1 MTDVQSDLPSRHV
14 GRRLP
19 RREDGRLLTGTGTFV
34 DDVDLVG
41 QLWMRVVRSPVA
53 HARIESIDTSA
64 ASAAPGVVLVLTG
77 SNVAHLGRVPLEQ
90 IGFHEVYPD
99 LEEHTHPVLAH
110 EAVHY
115 VGQPVAAVFAT
126 NSYVAEDA
134 AELVSV
140 EYEALPAQLDPVR
153 AATQPP
159 LHGSF
164 SNEAATIVKR
174 YGDVESVF
182 AGSAHV
188 FHSEYGVGRH
198 SGVPLE
204 TRGIVVEPDAGRD
217 ELSIWGTVHV
227 HDCRRIIAAMLGMPV
242 TSIRMR
248 TCDIGGNFGV
258 RGGVF
263 PEYPLAAYA
272 ARRLRRPVK
281 WIEDRLENMTG
292 IAHAREQV
300 HRISGAFDP
309 SGRLLG
315 LKDEIWHNHGAFL
328 RQAEPLVSDI
338 TAGMVFGPY
347 RVPAY
352 EAVLHA
358 VLTNKTPLSA
368 YRAPGRY
375 EATFARERLLDRAAA
390 ELGVGRD
397 EIRRI
402 NLLSAEDLPWQ
413 PGLDIVFEPYLFDSG
428 DVREHYDQALAA
440 AGFTAWQEE
449 CREARAQGRLLG
461 TGIGVLM
468 DKAGLGLYETG
479 SVEVDATGR
488 VRVLTGA
495 SSVGQGI
502 ETVLAQI
509 VADVLQVD
517 PELVDVLHSD
527 TALVPDGVGS
537 WSSRSTVI
545 AGGAAREAAVKAV
558 AKARRIA
565 AQLLEVDESDLQL
578 AEGRISVTGDPGKGM
593 TLAEIAGAWDGWTAR
608 LNDDEPGLRADA
620 VYVEHHMNYPFG
632 VTLAQVEI
640 DPTTGGHRILR
651 FFTSSECG
659 RMINPQTTE
668 GQVIGAAAQGIGGAL
683 FEEFVYDEEGQPLST
698 LLMDYLMPTSTDVP
712 PVEVYLTED
721 APTRDNPLGAKGLGE
736 VGLIAVGA
744 AIAGAID
751 DAVGAM
757 DGIRRLPA
765 TPQAI
770 WELARVAERRPS

>member
-1 MTDVQSDLPSRHV
+1 MTDIEDLPKVRHV
-14 GRRLP
+14 GSRVP
-19 RREDGRLLTGTGTFV
+19 RREDRRLLTGAGTFV
-34 DDVDLVG
+34 DDVDRVG
-41 QLWMRVVRSPVA
+41 QLWMRVIRSPVA
-53 HARIESIDTSA
+53 HARVLDVDTELA
-64 ASAAPGVVLVLTG
+64 QAAPGVALVLTG
-77 SNVAHLGRVPLEQ
+77 ADVVHLGRVPLEQ
-90 IGFHEVYPD
+90 VGYHDVFPD
-99 LEEHTHPVLAH
+99 LEDHTHPVLAH
-110 EAVHY
+110 GAVHY

-126 NSYVAEDA
+126 SAYAAEDA

-140 EYEALPAQLDPVR
+140 EYEALPVQLDPVS
-153 AATQPP
+153 AVNQVP
-159 LHGSF
+159 LHGK
-164 SNEAATIVKR
+164 SNEAATFVKR
-174 YGDVESVF
+174 YGDVDAVF
-182 AGSAHV
+182 ASAPHV
-188 FHSEYGVGRH
+188 VEAEYSVGRH

-227 HDCRRIIAAMLGMPV
+227 HDCRRIIAGMLGMPV
-242 TSIRMR
+242 TSVRMR

-272 ARRLRRPVK
+272 ARQLRRPVK
-281 WIEDRLENMTG
+281 WIEDRLESMTG

-300 HRISGAFDP
+300 HRISGAFDE
-309 SGRLLG
+309 SGRLLA
-315 LKDEIWHNHGAFL
+315 LKDEIWHNHGAFM

-375 EATFARERLLDRAAA
+375 EATFARERLLDRAAS
-390 ELGVGRD
+390 ELGVARD

-402 NLLSAEDLPWQ
+402 NLLSRKDLPWQ
-413 PGLDIVFEPYLFDSG
+413 PGVDIVFEPYLFDSG
-428 DVREHYDQALAA
+428 DVREHFDKALSV
-440 AGFTAWQEE
+440 AGFEDWQEE
-449 CREARAQGRLLG
+449 SREARAQGRLVG

-479 SVEVDATGR
+479 SVEVDSTGR

-509 VADVLQVD
+509 VADELHVQ

-545 AGGAAREAAVKAV
+545 AGGAAREAALKVV
-558 AKARRIA
+558 AKARRVA
-565 AQLLEVDESDLQL
+565 ATLMEIDVDDLEFVS
-578 AEGRISVTGDPGKGM
+578 GRVQVSGDAGTGM
-593 TLAEIAGAWDGWTAR
+593 TLAEVAGAWDGWTAR

-640 DPTTGGHRILR
+640 DPATGGHRILR
-651 FFTSSECG
+651 LFTSSECG

-683 FEEFVYDEEGQPLST
+683 FEEFVYDDEGQPLST

-712 PVEVYLTED
+712 SVDVYLTED
-721 APTRDNPLGAKGLGE
+721 APTADNPLGAKGLGE

-744 AIAGAID
+744 AIASAID
-751 DAVGAM
+751 DAVGAT

-765 TPQAI
+765 TPEVI
-770 WELARVAERRPS
+770 WTLAQQTSDRPA

>member
-1 MTDVQSDLPSRHV
+1 MTDLEREQPTRHV
-14 GRRLP
+14 GRRMP
-19 RREDGRLLTGTGTFV
+19 RREDGRLLTGAGTFV

-53 HARIESIDTSA
+53 HARILSIDTAA
-64 ASAAPGVVLVLTG
+64 ASGAPGVSLVLTG
-77 SNVAHLGRVPLEQ
+77 TDVVHLGRVPLEQ
-90 IGFHEVYPD
+90 VGFHDVVPD
-99 LEEHTHPVLAH
+99 LEEHTHPVLALDT
-110 EAVHY
+110 VLY
-115 VGQPVAAVFAT
+115 VGQPVAAVFAR
-126 NSYVAEDA
+126 SPYEAEDA
-134 AELVSV
+134 AELVLV
-140 EYEALPAQLDPVR
+140 DYEALPVQLDPLL
-153 AATQPP
+153 AAANTP
-159 LHGSF
+159 LHGTF

-174 YGDVESVF
+174 YGDVEAAF
-182 AGSAHV
+182 QAAAHIV
-188 FHSEYGVGRH
+188 NAEYTVGRH

-204 TRGIVVEPDAGRD
+204 TRGIVVEPDPGRG

-227 HDCRRIIAAMLGMPV
+227 HDCRKIIAGMLGMPLTHV
-242 TSIRMR
+242 RMR
-248 TCDIGGNFGV
+248 TSDIGGNFGV

-272 ARRLRRPVK
+272 AQVLGRPIK
-281 WIEDRLENMTG
+281 WVEDRLESMTG
-292 IAHAREQV
+292 MAHAREQI
-300 HRISGAFDP
+300 HHISGAFDP
-309 SGRLLG
+309 DGRLVA
-315 LKDEIWHNHGAFL
+315 LKDEIWHNHGAYL

-338 TAGMVFGPY
+338 TAGMVIGPY

-375 EATFARERLLDRAAA
+375 EGTFARERLLDRAAA
-390 ELGVGRD
+390 EIGVSRE
-397 EIRRI
+397 EIRRV
-402 NLLSAEDLPWQ
+402 NLLSAEDLPWE

-428 DVREHYDQALAA
+428 DVRDHFEKALAA
-440 AGFTAWQEE
+440 AGFHGWQEACE
-449 CREARAQGRLLG
+449 RARSEGRLVG
-461 TGIGVLM
+461 TGVAVLM

-495 SSVGQGI
+495 ASVGQGV

-509 VADVLQVD
+509 VADQLGID
-517 PELVDVLHSD
+517 PEIIDVLHSD

-545 AGGAAREAAVKAV
+545 AGGAAREAAIKVV
-558 AKARRIA
+558 AKARRLA
-565 AQLLEVDESDLQL
+565 ARLLEVDESDLEVS
-578 AEGRISVTGDPGKGM
+578 EGRVQVLGDPATGM
-593 TLAEIAGAWDGWTAR
+593 TLAQIAGAWDGWTAR

-632 VTLAQVEI
+632 VTLVQLEVDAS
-640 DPTTGGHRILR
+640 TGGHRILR

-683 FEEFVYDEEGQPLST
+683 FEEFLYDDEGQPLST
-698 LLMDYLMPTSTDVP
+698 LLMDYLLPTSTDVP
-712 PVEVYLTED
+712 TVELYLTED

-744 AIAGAID
+744 AIAAAID
-751 DAVGAM
+751 DALQAT

-765 TPQAI
+765 TPEAI
-770 WELARVAERRPS
+770 WTLAQRGAVKPG

>member
-1 MTDVQSDLPSRHV
+1 MNDVECDGPAPYV

-19 RREDGRLLTGTGTFV
+19 RREDGRLLTGTGKFV

-41 QLWMRVVRSPVA
+41 QLWMRVVRSPIA
-53 HARIESIDTSA
+53 HARIESVDTSI
-64 ASAAPGVVLVLTG
+64 ASALPGVALVLTG
-77 SNVAHLGRVPLEQ
+77 VDVAHLGRVPLEQ
-90 IGFHEVYPD
+90 VGFHEVFPD

-110 EAVHY
+110 DVVNY

-126 NSYVAEDA
+126 SPYGAEDA
-134 AELVSV
+134 AEHVSI
-140 EYEALPAQLDPVR
+140 EYEALTPQLDPIR
-153 AATQPP
+153 AASQPP

-164 SNEAATIVKR
+164 SNEAATIIKR
-174 YGDVESVF
+174 YGDVESAF
-182 AGSAHV
+182 GNASHV
-188 FHSEYGVGRH
+188 VHAEYFVGRH

-204 TRGIVVEPDAGRD
+204 TRGIVVEPDPGRD
-217 ELSIWGTVHV
+217 ELCIWGTVHV
-227 HDCRRIIAAMLGMPV
+227 HDCRRIIAMMLGMPT

-281 WIEDRLENMTG
+281 WVEDRLEHMTG

-300 HRISGAFDP
+300 HRISGAFDK
-309 SGRLLG
+309 SGRILG

-375 EATFARERLLDRAAA
+375 EGTFARERLLDRAAA
-390 ELGVGRD
+390 ELGVGK
-397 EIRRI
+397 EQIRRT

-428 DVREHYDQALAA
+428 DVRDHFDKALAA
-440 AGFTAWQEE
+440 AGFDAWQEE
-449 CREARAQGRLLG
+449 CVAARAQGRLLG

-479 SVEVDATGR
+479 SVEVDSTGR

-517 PELVDVLHSD
+517 PGLIDVLHSD

-545 AGGAAREAAVKAV
+545 AGGAAREAAVKVV
-558 AKARRIA
+558 AKARRVA
-565 AQLLEVDESDLQL
+565 AKMLEADEGDLEL
-578 AEGRISVTGDPGKGM
+578 TEGRIAVRGDTEKGL

-608 LNDDEPGLRADA
+608 LNGDEPGLRADS

-632 VTLAQVEI
+632 VTLAQIEI

-683 FEEFVYDEEGQPLST
+683 FEEFVYDDEGQPLST
-698 LLMDYLMPTSTDVP
+698 LLMDYIMPTSTDVP
-712 PVEVYLTED
+712 TVEVYLTED
-721 APTRDNPLGAKGLGE
+721 APTRDNPMGAKGLGE

-744 AIAGAID
+744 AIASAID
-751 DAVGAM
+751 DAVGAT

-770 WELARVAERRPS
+770 WELVGASRQAD